1 MTFVF
6 QVSEH
11 KTSDSRGP
19 AIIALSPEIFQML
32 KNFIDMC
39 KRIPNFQRDENRN
52 LFTCWPKKDN
62 VIVPMNSSQVNIA
75 NKRLWAQGPI
85 NKPISATKIR
95 KATTTHVRE
104 ANPGVCRMIRRPQ
117 TNITTSSSQK
127 LATPTCK
134 IISNVMEDQHPKQIQ
149 QSIHWPN
156 DSNLNDIIEVGDSD
170 NERIEK
176 TVSYYDSEE
185 ELFGGPPSPL
195 HTQDLIDLYR
205 KRRTAN

>member
-39 KRIPNFQRDENRN
+39 KRIPNFQRDENRS

-62 VIVPMNSSQVNIA
+62 AIVPMNSSQVNIA
-75 NKRLWAQGPI
+75 IKRLWAQGPI

-104 ANPGVCRMIRRPQ
+104 ANPGAREQLARHMSHDPRTADKYYNVF
-117 TNITTSSSQK
+117 SSEK
-127 LATPTCK
+127 MATPTCK
-134 IISNVMEDQHPKQIQ
+134 LISNVMEKQPPKQIR
-149 QSIHWPN
+149 QSIHWSN
-156 DSNLNDIIEVGDSD
+156 DNNVNDIKEVSDSASD
-170 NERIEK
+170 N
-176 TVSYYDSEE
+176 
-185 ELFGGPPSPL
+185 
-195 HTQDLIDLYR
+195 
-205 KRRTAN
+205 